1 MSVWVEMI
9 TFSYFSQSA
18 RRHAPRER
26 VSWNCRFFLGFCQV
40 FRHAPRERV
49 SWNDNEVIENSTVN
63 VTLHVSVWVEIWK
76 KEKISKILICHAPRE
91 RVSWNSFP
99 YSCTY
104 QVASHAPRERVS
116 WNDKY
121 VICGYRIPV
130 TLHVSVWVEICGV
143 RLSRLRTE
151 SRSTWACELKFW
163 DMQLAKLRSSHAPRE
178 RVSWNADFLWNADE
192 TKCHAPRER
201 VSWNFSNNV
210 CSFAPPVTLHVSV
223 WVEIKIHSN
232 GYQV

>member
-91 RVSWNSFP
+91 RVSWNLVN
-99 YSCTY
+99 SCT
-104 QVASHAPRERVS
+104 VFSF
-116 WNDKY
+116 
-121 VICGYRIPV
+121 PV
-130 TLHVSVWVEICGV
+130 TLHVSVWVEIRFLIAV
-143 RLSRLRTE
+143 LTKWQVTLHVSVWVEMTNTLFAVIESR
-151 SRSTWACELKFW
+151 SRSTWACELKFAECVYPGW
-163 DMQLAKLRSSHAPRE
+163 GRSHAPRE
-178 RVSWNADFLWNADE
+178 RVSWNF
-192 TKCHAPRER
+192 
-201 VSWNFSNNV
+201 
-210 CSFAPPVTLHVSV
+210 
-223 WVEIKIHSN
+223 
-232 GYQV
+232 

>member
-91 RVSWNSFP
+91 RVSWNCRYTSAVF
-99 YSCTY
+99 TNRG
-104 QVASHAPRERVS
+104 HAPRERVS
-116 WNDKY
+116 WNL
-121 VICGYRIPV
+121 VNSCTVFSFPV
-130 TLHVSVWVEICGV
+130 TLHVSVWVEIRFLIAV
-143 RLSRLRTE
+143 LTKWQVTLHVSVWVEMTNTLFAVIESR
-151 SRSTWACELKFW
+151 SRSTWACELKFAECVYPGW
-163 DMQLAKLRSSHAPRE
+163 GRSHAPRE
-178 RVSWNADFLWNADE
+178 RVSWNF
-192 TKCHAPRER
+192 
-201 VSWNFSNNV
+201 
-210 CSFAPPVTLHVSV
+210 
-223 WVEIKIHSN
+223 
-232 GYQV
+232 

>member
-151 SRSTWACELKFW
+151 SRSTWACELKF
-163 DMQLAKLRSSHAPRE
+163 LRYDDISELISHAPRE
-178 RVSWNADFLWNADE
+178 RVSWNDRQ
-192 TKCHAPRER
+192 CI
-201 VSWNFSNNV
+201 V
-210 CSFAPPVTLHVSV
+210 CY
-223 WVEIKIHSN
+223 N
-232 GYQV
+232 

>member
-116 WNDKY
+116 WNT
-121 VICGYRIPV
+121 VMMFAVTGLQV
-130 TLHVSVWVEICGV
+130 TLHVSVWVEMLTYLQCKL
-143 RLSRLRTE
+143 RSR
-151 SRSTWACELKFW
+151 SRSTWACELKW
-163 DMQLAKLRSSHAPRE
+163 QRHQGSRWIHSHAPRE
-178 RVSWNADFLWNADE
+178 RVSWNQSLLSRSKLKW
-192 TKCHAPRER
+192 K
-201 VSWNFSNNV
+201 
-210 CSFAPPVTLHVSV
+210 VTLHVSV
-223 WVEIKIHSN
+223 WVEMLSSSLICLGVVSRSTWACELKLN
-232 GYQV
+232 YLCAV